1 MTGGAGVGTL
11 SIVVSVTELTT
22 QAAWM
27 AGLAI
32 AALVFAGWRK
42 NARAVPRNQRR
53 EPRIARERVPI
64 GIAEAVV
71 PLYKRPNPIR
81 RVWAAVASAG
91 IGVVIGAIMAI
102 VIAFGSAWLV
112 ITLTDLLKQ

>member
-1 MTGGAGVGTL
+1 MTSGTRLGTL
-11 SIVVSVTELTT
+11 SIVVSVTGLTT

-32 AALVFAGWRK
+32 AALVLAGWRK
-42 NARAVPRNQRR
+42 NARAVPRNPRR
-53 EPRIARERVPI
+53 EPKIARERVPI

-81 RVWAAVASAG
+81 RASAAVASAG
-91 IGVVIGAIMAI
+91 IGIVIGAVLAI
-102 VIAFGSAWLV
+102 VVAFGSAWLV

>member
-1 MTGGAGVGTL
+1 
-11 SIVVSVTELTT
+11 
-22 QAAWM
+22 M

-42 NARAVPRNQRR
+42 NARAVPRNPRG
-53 EPRIARERVPI
+53 EPRIARARVPI
-64 GIAEAVV
+64 GIAEAMV
-71 PLYKRPNPIR
+71 PLYKRPNPLR

-91 IGVVIGAIMAI
+91 IGVVIGAVAAI
-102 VIAFGSAWLV
+102 VFAFSSAWLV